1 MRSRVARA
9 TATMMVIPLALL
21 VSGAAMSRVL
31 AQEPRRDAPPI
42 IAAADYAR
50 AESFLAPSLTDSVV
64 GGTVT
69 PAWLPDERF
78 TYRSTSASGSVFLLV
93 DPGRRTR
100 EPAFDHTKL
109 AAALSAATGRAFT
122 ERQLPFQA
130 IELSPD
136 AKMVAF
142 DLEARRWSCDV
153 QGTRCTATGEAL
165 GGQPTGGR
173 GAGGSRVRV
182 GAGAAVPTSP
192 DGRRVAFIR
201 DWNPWVRDVATNQ
214 ERPLT
219 ADGVP
224 NFGYATERRTRTS
237 I

>member
-21 VSGAAMSRVL
+21 VSGVAMSHVF
-31 AQEPRRDAPPI
+31 AQEGRSEAPLVI
-42 IAAADYAR
+42 TAADYAR

-93 DPGRRTR
+93 DPVKRTR

-130 IELSPD
+130 IERSPD
-136 AKMVAF
+136 GKMVAF
-142 DLEARRWSCDV
+142 DIEARRWSCDT
-153 QGTRCTATGEAL
+153 QGTRCAVAGEAL
-165 GGQPTGGR
+165 GGQRTGGR
-173 GAGGSRVRV
+173 GAGGGRV